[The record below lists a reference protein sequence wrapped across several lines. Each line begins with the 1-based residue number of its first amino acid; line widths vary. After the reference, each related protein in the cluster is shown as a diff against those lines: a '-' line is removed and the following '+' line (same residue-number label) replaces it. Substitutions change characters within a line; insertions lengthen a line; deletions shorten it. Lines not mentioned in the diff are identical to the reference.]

1 MEEMQQSNPEL
12 NEVPQEAAPNHSDN
26 IVGLFLEPAKTFDKM
41 SYFPAKTID
50 WLVPTL
56 LIIVVAIFANFVMF
70 SNAQIKYSMIEK
82 QMEKISKNFNE
93 MVEKGQ
99 MPAEVADEQL
109 EKIRENMDKNIGGFS
124 PMQIIGT
131 FIVIFLKLF
140 IVAGIFFMFFK
151 LFYKGAGNYQSAL
164 VALGLPTYVT
174 VIQVIVMVLAALLM
188 KKMFSGL
195 SIADFLDIDKGT
207 YKGYI
212 LSYLDPFAIWFYA
225 LVSIGFGKLFKI
237 NMSKSYLTIFGLW
250 IGFTMLLFI
259 LAQYIPFLKFFGIG
273 A

>member
-1 MEEMQQSNPEL
+1 
-12 NEVPQEAAPNHSDN
+12 
-26 IVGLFLEPAKTFDKM
+26 
-41 SYFPAKTID
+41 
-50 WLVPTL
+50 
-56 LIIVVAIFANFVMF
+56 MF

-82 QMEKISKNFNE
+82 QMEKMTQNFNE

-140 IVAGIFFMFFK
+140 IVAGIFFLFFK
-151 LFYKGAGNYQSAL
+151 LFYKGGGNYKSSL
-164 VALGLPTYVT
+164 VALGLPTYIT
-174 VIQVIVMVLAALLM
+174 VIQVVVMVLAALLM

-195 SIADFLDIDKGT
+195 SISDFLDLDKGT

-225 LVSIGFGKLFKI
+225 IVSIGYSKLFKVDAV
-237 NMSKSYLTIFGLW
+237 KSYATIFGLW
-250 IGFTMLLFI
+250 IGFTMLLFV